1 MVCAVKSTRIVNA
14 TLFTVTL
21 FPNAVYHVV
30 AVVPKLKSRVRFTSL
45 YDKTMKNIAEDAIAL
60 IELALTKEH
69 VLAIRRV
76 VLEGDPAKKLV
87 EYAES
92 NPIDLIVMSSAKSE
106 TPPPEI
112 VGSTARKVLS
122 KTSKPVL
129 IYTPL
134 SAPPHSVN
142 KLLLVFNK
150 ASHIDIDK
158 IVDIARTITSSHSN
172 VRITVLVIG
181 DSTYVKEKLMEKN
194 LGFNLIEHSGGYEE
208 VVEYTKD
215 TDLVIVNKTKGFE
228 EKIPLLRKHVTT
240 LTRMLAGLSFSPVI
254 VV

>member
-1 MVCAVKSTRIVNA
+1 MICAVKSTRIVNA

-30 AVVPKLKSRVRFTSL
+30 AVIPRLKSRVRFTAL

-60 IELALTKEH
+60 IELALMKEH
-69 VLAIRRV
+69 VLAIRKV

-87 EYAES
+87 EYAEA

-134 SAPPHSVN
+134 SAPPHKVG

-150 ASHIDIDK
+150 ASHLDIDK
-158 IVDIARTITSSHSN
+158 IIDIAETITMAHRG
-172 VRITVLVIG
+172 VKITALVIG
-181 DSTYVKEKLMEKN
+181 DPAHVKEKLEEKK
-194 LGFNLIEHSGGYEE
+194 LSYDLIDHTSSYEE

-215 TDLVIVNKTKGFE
+215 TDLVIVNKTKSFE